1 MVEKH
6 YGAIDGLRAIAAVGI
21 VMMHVAANNSYD
33 ISGFVYETIIP
44 SLTNFVFLFMVI
56 SAFGMCS
63 GYYEKILQNKISLSE
78 FYLRRF
84 QKIMPFFVV
93 LVLLDVLISP
103 SVNSLYEMFAD
114 LTLMFGFLPDAGNIS
129 VIGVGWFL
137 GLIFVFYVCFPFFC
151 FLIENRRRA
160 WLAFLVSILY
170 NIACSI
176 YFQVGRTNILYCA
189 CFFLAGGLIYL
200 YRAEIGRWNRW
211 LVLGAVA
218 AAVVLYYM
226 IGGNTG
232 TWLLVSAILLI
243 YAMIS
248 NGKVLQNRITKSISG
263 ISMEIYLSHMI
274 IFRVAEK
281 INLNTIIGDGWVQ
294 YVFTVAVVFT
304 GAGIFA
310 VTVQRFINI
319 FIKKWSIR

>member
-84 QKIMPFFVV
+84 QKILPFFVV

-310 VTVQRFINI
+310 VTVQRVINI
-319 FIKKWSIR
+319 FIRKWSIR